1 MIFPKV
7 NEASLNK
14 GSFFHI
20 YENEDFELYNILS
33 QKEVIENQIIC
44 HPIIY
49 KSIFK
54 HAFFASNDFQRM
66 EITDCIFENCDFSGC
81 ILTKSMLHRVKFV
94 NCKLTGTK
102 LMESYIG
109 NTLFENCKMD
119 YVNLSGSNIKESNF
133 EHSVLSSADFVDCS
147 LTKTMF
153 YTND

>member
-54 HAFFASNDFQRM
+54 YAFLLPMIFKEWRLPTVYSKTVIFQA
-66 EITDCIFENCDFSGC
+66 
-81 ILTKSMLHRVKFV
+81 V
-94 NCKLTGTK
+94 
-102 LMESYIG
+102 Y
-109 NTLFENCKMD
+109 
-119 YVNLSGSNIKESNF
+119 
-133 EHSVLSSADFVDCS
+133 
-147 LTKTMF
+147 
-153 YTND
+153 